1 MSFILDA
8 LRKSEAARRRSE
20 APDLFAT
27 MPQSAEPERARRTWP
42 LWAAAG
48 IGVLSLIAAIWLVA
62 QRPAVAPST
71 APGTT
76 RVDATQA
83 PTLEAPPPAPAA
95 PIAASPAADSPP
107 VVERPGTQAPP
118 VTTPPPVETP
128 SVNSPPAA
136 SPPIATPAIATP
148 RERASPP
155 PAATPPLPPPAN
167 DQPIALADLDPAT
180 RNQLPP
186 LKLSMHLWNDTP
198 SGRFVIL
205 DGQRLKEGDVLGEV
219 VVERITRDGAVLVW
233 RGGRLKIALQ

>member
-27 MPQSAEPERARRTWP
+27 MPQTAEPEHARRTWP

-62 QRPAVAPST
+62 QRPAVPPST

-76 RVDATQA
+76 RVDAAKA
-83 PTLEAPPPAPAA
+83 PTLEAPPPPPAA

-118 VTTPPPVETP
+118 VTTPAPVETA

-136 SPPIATPAIATP
+136 SPPIATP